1 MRFLHGTHAGD
12 TVEWLVG
19 LLLIAGV
26 VGLLLLAC
34 TSCGPDVHLGA
45 LSTP

>member
-12 TVEWLVG
+12 TVEWMVG
-19 LLLIAGV
+19 LLLVAGV

-34 TSCGPDVHLGA
+34 PSCGPDGRLGA
-45 LSTP
+45 LPAP